1 MPVIYSGRLILI
13 QIYFLITNVTS
24 MKKYLL
30 FIATFLFIYGHSQ
43 NVMVQTAQPKAA
55 APVKKKKAYAP
66 KKITYVGN
74 VRNVKKP
81 GQTNG
86 SSPAIFPNNKPTPKN
101 VVYQYIDTTFPNSEN
116 HFPLTGNI
124 GIGTL
129 TPQSAIEIKRGAG
142 NTRQKNVLL
151 TLSNEWAESGQNEP
165 SIMFSNGDITSPTNV
180 SYWTVGARVSGDK
193 SINSPQTF
201 KVCFKPIGASEDQE
215 FFSIDSY
222 QGRVKV
228 GNVNTQVDGYK
239 LYVEE
244 GILTEKVKVAVKNS
258 EDWFD
263 HVLKQDYK
271 LIPIYQLEKYIQDNG
286 HLPDMPTTQ
295 EVMNNGLDLGKMN
308 GLLLKKVEELTLY
321 MIEMKKDMDE
331 TKKELEATKAK
342 IK

>member
-1 MPVIYSGRLILI
+1 
-13 QIYFLITNVTS
+13 

-30 FIATFLFIYGHSQ
+30 FFATFLYLSGNSQ
-43 NVMVQTAQPKAA
+43 NIVVPNGAQPATAQPKKWK
-55 APVKKKKAYAP
+55 APKKKVATGAP
-66 KKITYVGN
+66 GKITYVGK
-74 VRNVKKP
+74 VRNAKKP
-81 GQTNG
+81 GAGNN
-86 SSPAIFPNNKPTPKN
+86 SSPAIYPNTKPGAKN
-101 VVYQYIDTTFPNSEN
+101 IVYQYIDTTFPNSEN
-116 HFPLTGNI
+116 HFPLNGNI
-124 GIGTL
+124 GIGTM
-129 TPQSAIEIKRGAG
+129 TPQSALEIKRGIG

-151 TLSNEWAESGQNEP
+151 TLSNEWAENGQNEP
-165 SIMFSNGDITSPTNV
+165 SIMFSNGDISSPSNV

-193 SINSPQTF
+193 SINTPQTF
-201 KVCFKPIGASEDQE
+201 KVCFKPTGATEDQE

-222 QGRVKV
+222 QGRVKI

-271 LIPIYQLEKYIQDNG
+271 LIPIYQLEKFIQDNG

-295 EVMNNGLDLGKMN
+295 EVMSNGLDLGKMN

-321 MIEMKKDMDE
+321 MIEMKKDLDE
-331 TKKELEATKAK
+331 TKKELEETKAR